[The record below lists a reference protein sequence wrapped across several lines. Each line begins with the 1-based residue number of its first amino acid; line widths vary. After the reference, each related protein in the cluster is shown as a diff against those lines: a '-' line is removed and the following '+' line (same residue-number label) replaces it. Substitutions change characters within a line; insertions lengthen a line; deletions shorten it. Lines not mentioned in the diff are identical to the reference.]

1 VEAISEDRE
10 TLAGIRS
17 VDRIRPIPH
26 RPRRLRDAP
35 RWTIAVA
42 AAVLLAMG
50 APAVGL
56 GFALHTIATQA
67 RSIDGL
73 RADVRALQAKAGAQP
88 DWQAIAR
95 QVEPS
100 VFTIETDYG
109 LGSGWVVRTGE
120 AGSEL
125 VTNFHVIADAWNN
138 GVVTVDVRQGDRII
152 RGTITRVDPN
162 DDLAVIHVAERLP
175 VLRTAPSRPAIA
187 QAVMAVGSPLGLG
200 GSVSV
205 GVVSGFRSVE
215 GGDYV
220 QFSAPISPGNSGGPV
235 VDSRARVV
243 AIASAKFEGPGVE
256 ALSLG
261 IPVQIVCSM
270 IVACLGGS
278 DQ

>member
-1 VEAISEDRE
+1 MEAISEDRD

-26 RPRRLRDAP
+26 RPRRLRDTP

-56 GFALHTIATQA
+56 GFALHTIASQA

-109 LGSGWVVRTGE
+109 LGSGWAVRTGE

-152 RGTITRVDPN
+152 QGTITRADPN
-162 DDLAVIHVAERLP
+162 EDLAVIHVAERLP
-175 VLRTAPSRPAIA
+175 VLRTSPSRPAIA

-235 VDSRARVV
+235 VDSRGRVV

-261 IPVQIVCSM
+261 IPVQIACSV
-270 IVACLGGS
+270 IVACIAGS
-278 DQ
+278 DR